1 LKILFINSSLEPGKD
16 GVGDYTL
23 RLASA
28 LEGRGEDV
36 FCVSLV
42 DRFIPEGEELADQ
55 TSLFVE
61 RHLVPMK
68 RLSEKLSWMERMS
81 ILQNLLDEFQP
92 DWISLQYVPYGFNR
106 RGLPF
111 KLAGHLGALRG
122 NFRWHIM
129 FHELWIGEEA
139 EYTPIQKVIG
149 WLQKR
154 IVRKLASVTQAI
166 LHTSNPT
173 YRLRL
178 ELAGCPAE
186 ILPLF
191 SNISIAPPL
200 FSRRDL
206 LEEAGLDPDLHQEGF
221 GQWIFVLFGA
231 IHPEWDA
238 ETLIGKIDHTRKQAD
253 GPPPLF
259 ILLGRN
265 GREEL
270 RHRVYEACSDKGWKL
285 LEKGELSPVLI
296 SAYLQCADFGI
307 ATSPLSLIG
316 KSGSVAAML
325 EHGLPV
331 VVSRLEKAG
340 NAGEGNM
347 MLIPLDASF
356 EKNLLMAQKNVLRP
370 GLDGVMEKFL
380 QSLTP

>member
-1 LKILFINSSLEPGKD
+1 MNILFITASLEPGKD

-23 RLASA
+23 RLAEA
-28 LEGRGEDV
+28 VRDKGVRV
-36 FCVSLV
+36 FC
-42 DRFIPEGEELADQ
+42 IALAD
-55 TSLFVE
+55 
-61 RHLVPMK
+61 RHLTPKTELDFRGPFVK
-68 RLSEKLSWMERMS
+68 SDVADIRRLSSDTPWKKRIA
-81 ILQNLLDEFQP
+81 ILQAIIDDFRP
-92 DWISLQYVPYGFNR
+92 DWVSLQYVPHGFDQ

-111 KLAGHLGALRG
+111 GFPRLLSLLRG
-122 NFRWHIM
+122 DFQWHIM
-129 FHELWIGEEA
+129 FHELWIGEEPG
-139 EYTPIQKVIG
+139 YSPLQKVIG
-149 WLQKR
+149 WFQKR
-154 IVRKLASVTQAI
+154 IVRKLASATRGR

-173 YRLRL
+173 YEARLKNT
-178 ELAGCPAE
+178 GCPAD

-191 SNISIAPPL
+191 SNIPIASPL

-206 LEEAGLDPDLHQEGF
+206 LEEAGMSPELPQEGF
-221 GQWIFVLFGA
+221 GRWIFVLFGA

-238 ETLIGKIDHTRKQAD
+238 ETLIDRIDHVRKMA
-253 GPPPLF
+253 GRPSPLF
-259 ILLGRN
+259 ILIGRN
-265 GREEL
+265 GREVL
-270 RHRVYEACSDKGWKL
+270 RHHVEEECKEHGWGFL
-285 LEKGELSPVLI
+285 DKGELPTVLI
-296 SAYLQCADFGI
+296 SSYLQSADFGI
-307 ATSPLSLIG
+307 ATSPLSLIQ

>member
-1 LKILFINSSLEPGKD
+1 MNILFITPSLEPGKD

-23 RLASA
+23 RLAEA
-28 LEGRGEDV
+28 LRDKGVRV
-36 FCVSLV
+36 FC
-42 DRFIPEGEELADQ
+42 IALAD
-55 TSLFVE
+55 
-61 RHLVPMK
+61 RHLTPKTELDFRGPFVK
-68 RLSEKLSWMERMS
+68 SDVADIRRLSSDTPWKKRIA
-81 ILQNLLDEFQP
+81 ILQAIIDDFRP
-92 DWISLQYVPYGFNR
+92 DWVSLQYVPYGFDQ

-111 KLAGHLGALRG
+111 GFPRLLSLLRG
-122 NFRWHIM
+122 DFQWHIM

-191 SNISIAPPL
+191 SNISIASPL

-206 LEEAGLDPDLHQEGF
+206 LEEAGMSPELPQEGF
-221 GQWIFVLFGA
+221 GRWIFVLFGA

-238 ETLIGKIDHTRKQAD
+238 ETLIGKIDHVRKMA
-253 GPPPLF
+253 GRPSPLF
-259 ILLGRN
+259 ILIGRN
-265 GREEL
+265 GDQEL
-270 RHRVYEACSDKGWKL
+270 RHRVGEECKHHGWGF
-285 LEKGELSPVLI
+285 LEKGELPTDLI
-296 SAYLQCADFGI
+296 SSCLQSADFGV

-331 VVSRLEKAG
+331 VVSRLEKAVD
-340 NAGEGNM
+340 AGEGSKR
-347 MLIPLDASF
+347 LIPLDASF
-356 EKNLLMAQKNVLRP
+356 EKNLLMAKKDVPRA
-370 GLDGVMEKFL
+370 GLDAVTEKFL
-380 QSLTP
+380 QSLTS